1 MASYFSKPWLGI
13 LVRNRNKVFMKLGD
27 GNNYKLEKEIPKN
40 GPHEKI
46 TSDKNKKSERICHS
60 EQKLFPILL
69 THKRSVSRK
78 YK

>member
-40 GPHEKI
+40 W
-46 TSDKNKKSERICHS
+46 T
-60 EQKLFPILL
+60 
-69 THKRSVSRK
+69 T
-78 YK
+78 